1 MKDKEEGKSPG
12 PRRVAEDE
20 FLESE
25 ESSPS
30 QISAQPLDT
39 LRDGYSWIRALET
52 RYPGWHLHPAEGFPF
67 SLPVK
72 RLSDSRVCL
81 ISLAGVY
88 RKGQRPFSTSPGMIP
103 ANLRSM
109 RFKDRGDCS
118 FREIPLEAESIE
130 LGIAHAH
137 YDHVEADEDI
147 NCVFPLMRLLE
158 LEVEGFIGECADVHY
173 TMMGY
178 VPEVDRIVA
187 TAVNEMI
194 PLLKQRNIDVAVI
207 SGGCELSHQS
217 AALIQREVETAGIA
231 TVGVTVCPDITEKLN
246 VPRAVALRFP
256 MGSPFGAPLDAPMQL
271 RVLRDALSLIETV
284 KVPGEIAKLPYDW
297 IKL

>member
-1 MKDKEEGKSPG
+1 MKDKEEGKSTAA
-12 PRRVAEDE
+12 RRIAEDE

-25 ESSPS
+25 ESPS

-72 RLSDSRVCL
+72 TLSDSRVCL

-103 ANLRSM
+103 PNLISM
-109 RFKDRGDCS
+109 RFKDRGDWS

-137 YDHVEADEDI
+137 YDHGEADEDI

-158 LEVEGFIGECADVHY
+158 LEVDGFIGECADIHY
-173 TMMGY
+173 ALMGY
-178 VPEVDRIVA
+178 VPEVDLIVA

-194 PLLKQRNIDVAVI
+194 PLLKERNIDVAVI

-217 AALIQREVETAGIA
+217 AALVQREVEKAGIP
-231 TVGVTVCPDITEKLN
+231 TVEVTVCPDITEKLN

-256 MGSPFGAPLDAPMQL
+256 MGSPFGASMDAPMQL
-271 RVLRDALSLIETV
+271 RVLRDALSLIESV
-284 KVPGEIAKLPYDW
+284 KVPGEIVKLPYDW

>member
-1 MKDKEEGKSPG
+1 MKDKEEGKSTA
-12 PRRVAEDE
+12 PRRIAEEE

-25 ESSPS
+25 EGSS
-30 QISAQPLDT
+30 QMSAQPLDT
-39 LRDGYSWIRALET
+39 LREGYSWIRALET
-52 RYPGWHLHPAEGFPF
+52 RYPGWHLHKAEGFPF

-72 RLSDSRVCL
+72 ALSDSRVCL

-103 ANLRSM
+103 PNLRSM
-109 RFKDRGDCS
+109 RFKDRGDWS
-118 FREIPLEAESIE
+118 FREIPLEAESTE
-130 LGIAHAH
+130 LAIAHAH
-137 YDHVEADEDI
+137 YDHTEADEDI

-173 TMMGY
+173 TLMGY

-194 PLLKQRNIDVAVI
+194 PLLKERSIDVAVI
-207 SGGCELSHQS
+207 SGACELSHQS
-217 AALIQREVETAGIA
+217 AGLIQREVETAGIP

-256 MGSPFGAPLDAPMQL
+256 MGSPFGASMDAPMQL
-271 RVLRDALSLIETV
+271 RVLRDALSLIESV
-284 KVPGEIAKLPYDW
+284 KVPGEIVKLPYDW